1 MALSRA
7 SFDGITVPQKVR
19 DAILSTLVGGAP
31 FARSLPGLRTVRGTI
46 AFPIAGPSGQGW
58 VAENQPLPTVTLND
72 DSYVIGVSKIAGVI
86 AMSNESISDSV
97 LDQQAAVGAVLQ
109 DTLSADL
116 DDGLLN
122 GTGIAPIPVGVVS
135 RAASTTG
142 AFTDMRSGVIASIG
156 ELIDAG
162 ADPSAIKVYANG
174 LTVATE
180 LAREG
185 TAGPIYPQGTV
196 GLPFGAT
203 IVPAPKM
210 APDDVLVVD
219 TTRVWLVTH
228 DDFEVAVSGEAGF
241 TSDQTLLRV
250 KGRFN
255 VATPV
260 AAKALRTFTVTP

>member
-7 SFDGITVPQKVR
+7 SFDSVTVPQEVR
-19 DAILSTLVGGAP
+19 DAILSSLVGGAP
-31 FARSLPGLRTVRGTI
+31 FARSLPVLRTVRGTV
-46 AFPIAGPSGQGW
+46 AFPIADPSGQGW

-72 DSYVIGVSKIAGVI
+72 DSYVISTAKIAGLI
-86 AMSNESISDSV
+86 ALSNESISDSV
-97 LDQQAAVGAVLQ
+97 LDQQAAVGAVLR

-122 GTGIAPIPVGVVS
+122 GTGIAPVPAGVIG
-135 RAASTTG
+135 RATSTTG
-142 AFTDMRSGVIASIG
+142 AFTDMRAGVIASIG

-162 ADPSAIKVYANG
+162 ADATKIKVYVNG
-174 LTVATE
+174 LIIATE

-185 TAGPIYPQGTV
+185 TAGPFYPAGVV
-196 GLPFGAT
+196 GLPFNAE
-203 IVPAPKM
+203 IVPTPKM
-210 APDDVLVVD
+210 GADSVLVVD
-219 TTRVWLVTH
+219 TSRTWLVTH

-241 TSDQTLLRV
+241 VNDQTLLRV

-260 AAKALRTFTVTP
+260 PAKALCKFSIA

>member
-7 SFDGITVPQKVR
+7 SFDGITVPDEVR
-19 DAILSTLVGGAP
+19 DSILSTLVGGAP
-31 FARSLPGLRTVRGTI
+31 FGRSLPVLRTVRGTI
-46 AFPIAGPSGQGW
+46 AFPIAAPSGQGW

-72 DSYVIGVSKIAGVI
+72 DSYVIGVAKIAGLI
-86 AMSNESISDSV
+86 AMSNESMTDSV
-97 LDQQAAVGAVLQ
+97 LDQEAAVGAVLK

-122 GTGIAPIPVGVVS
+122 GTGIAPIPAGVIG
-135 RAASTTG
+135 RATSTTG
-142 AFTDMRSGVIASIG
+142 TFTDMRSGVIASIG

-174 LTVATE
+174 LTVAPE

-185 TAGPIYPQGTV
+185 TAGPIYTKGV
-196 GLPFGAT
+196 DGLPYGAQ
-203 IVPAPKM
+203 IVPAQKM
-210 APDDVLVVD
+210 GAAEVLVVD
-219 TTRVWLVTH
+219 TTRCWLVTH

-241 TSDQTLLRV
+241 ANDQTLLRI

-260 AAKALRTFTVTP
+260 PGKALRTFTVS